1 MTGSV
6 QVLWLGPPKDSEAPD
21 QIVVALQTV
30 RQAEEL
36 YAQLRNESERMTA
49 TGATG
54 QIVLKGRL
62 RK

>member
-1 MTGSV
+1 MI
-6 QVLWLGPPKDSEAPD
+6 QVLWLGPPKDSDAPD
-21 QIVVALQTV
+21 EIVLALTTV

-36 YAQLRNESERMTA
+36 YAQLRNESERMQA

-54 QIVLKGRL
+54 QITLKGRL

>member
-1 MTGSV
+1 MIH
-6 QVLWLGPPKDSEAPD
+6 VLWLGPPTDSDMPD
-21 QIVVALQTV
+21 EIVVALKTV

-36 YAQLRNESERMTA
+36 SAMLKNEAERMTE
-49 TGATG
+49 TGSTG

>member
-1 MTGSV
+1 MTV
-6 QVLWLGPPKDSEAPD
+6 QVLWLGPPTDSAETD
-21 QIVVALQTV
+21 EIVVALKTV

-36 YAQLRNESERMTA
+36 YAQLRNESERMTE
-49 TGATG
+49 TGKPG

>member
-1 MTGSV
+1 MS
-6 QVLWLGPPKDSEAPD
+6 VLWLGPPKDTEPPD
-21 QIVVALQTV
+21 EVVLALTTV

-36 YAQLRNESERMTA
+36 YARLRNEAERMQE

-54 QIVLKGRL
+54 QITLIGRL